1 MIKKISIPYFPKGV
15 KYSTPVPWAVGI
27 YLLISGYPFWGAF
40 LILLGL
46 VVWTTQYVTEIDLEN
61 HAYQDYLF
69 FLGLKLS
76 EEKKKFNTIDKIV
89 ISKGNY
95 SQTVNTRVQSR
106 QMNWSDYTATLL
118 LDNGTLDLLT
128 RSDKQNLLRGLK
140 EFSDFLKVGVED
152 RTTNRHYW
160 VDMSKF

>member
-1 MIKKISIPYFPKGV
+1 MMKKISIPYFPKGV
-15 KYSTPVPWAVGI
+15 KYSTPVPLVAGI

-40 LILLGL
+40 LILLGF
-46 VVWTTQYVTEIDLEN
+46 VVWTTRYVTEIDLEN
-61 HAYQDYLF
+61 HVYQDYLS
-69 FLGLKLS
+69 FLGLKLN
-76 EEKKKFNTIDKIV
+76 EEKKKFNALDRIV

-95 SQTVNTRVQSR
+95 SQTVNTRIQSR

-128 RSDKQNLLRGLK
+128 RSDKQNLLKGVK
-140 EFSDFLKVGVED
+140 EFSDFLKVDVED
-152 RTTNRHYW
+152 RTTNRHCW